1 MVSRCS
7 VQVHD
12 MGTLCFRSMLSTTSV
27 RSAAPVLGYGWR
39 WHFRLQPRGV
49 LHRNVRWLGWLLP
62 GRHHT
67 AWAGGHAP
75 VLGRQHGW
83 HRRLWRGWCDCCD
96 CEIAVA
102 AAAAAALRL
111 RYCCCCCCGSF
122 STRTAH
128 TDSIL
133 VGVFML
139 QSAAT
144 RPVALS
150 QCRPT
155 VPHLAWSLTRMNIA
169 TPTNGPGPM
178 ARDPRHR
185 KLSAQIRTDVATS
198 RSFSGQSDPRSA
210 SPAAVFFCCGSC
222 DACEAC
228 GCGGRG
234 RCSCCM
240 VVRSAG
246 RLSAEGRENQKTW
259 CSLDS
264 STSLR
269 AGGIRH
275 GHQLH
280 RQYGSVRRRW
290 LHDDD

>member
-1 MVSRCS
+1 
-7 VQVHD
+7 

-83 HRRLWRGWCDCCD
+83 HRRLRRGWCDCCD

-111 RYCCCCCCGSF
+111 RCCCCCGSF

-144 RPVALS
+144 RRA
-150 QCRPT
+150 
-155 VPHLAWSLTRMNIA
+155 A
-169 TPTNGPGPM
+169 
-178 ARDPRHR
+178 
-185 KLSAQIRTDVATS
+185 
-198 RSFSGQSDPRSA
+198 A
-210 SPAAVFFCCGSC
+210 SPAHA
-222 DACEAC
+222 
-228 GCGGRG
+228 
-234 RCSCCM
+234 
-240 VVRSAG
+240 RSAP
-246 RLSAEGRENQKTW
+246 SAGQ
-259 CSLDS
+259 
-264 STSLR
+264 STTGIR
-269 AGGIRH
+269 AGAVPAATNTSAAPPPATLASTARAH
-275 GHQLH
+275 PAPSYADQMT
-280 RQYGSVRRRW
+280 W
-290 LHDDD
+290 